1 MDSADRR
8 KEREKKIKINEFN
21 EYHAT
26 LWGLC
31 FLHDDVFSSWRSV
44 AGWEKQEED
53 VPSLPASEAGR
64 RGGSNSALSGIA
76 PWG

>member
-1 MDSADRR
+1 M
-8 KEREKKIKINEFN
+8 
-21 EYHAT
+21 
-26 LWGLC
+26 
-31 FLHDDVFSSWRSV
+31 

-64 RGGSNSALSGIA
+64 RGGSNSALLGIA